1 MRRGWRERR
10 FQSSTCAAS
19 NSSSALLRL
28 PDFDYSESPNPLS
41 KRLRLVT
48 LLKLAFFFPFPP
60 RFSFSGG
67 GVHRRGTLRY
77 VLFLFL
83 FDGLVLLCCRLEGPV
98 FALGRRADIC
108 MAAEKEDERQRR
120 DVRVLRTE

>member
-1 MRRGWRERR
+1 MVGCTAAERCGTR
-10 FQSSTCAAS
+10 F
-19 NSSSALLRL
+19 
-28 PDFDYSESPNPLS
+28 
-41 KRLRLVT
+41 
-48 LLKLAFFFPFPP
+48 
-60 RFSFSGG
+60 
-67 GVHRRGTLRY
+67 
-77 VLFLFL
+77 FLFL